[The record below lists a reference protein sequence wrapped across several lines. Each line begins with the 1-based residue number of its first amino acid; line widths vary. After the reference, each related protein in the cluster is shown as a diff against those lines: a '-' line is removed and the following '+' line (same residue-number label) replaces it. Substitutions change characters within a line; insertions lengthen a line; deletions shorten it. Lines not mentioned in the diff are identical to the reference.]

1 MLVVGKTDAFEQGYM
16 ARFEKIAS
24 DHGVFVKYEKDRA
37 ARDIGLHLTKALK
50 SGQRLVTNS
59 LVWFQMKGIMA
70 TTMPKGAFDACDTV
84 DLSMDVEHLRHWF
97 LDSEPTHLV
106 VYVESVDQFLV
117 MNLQAYVTATWGRDI
132 LTLDQKT
139 ATVKVPKS
147 STLDK
152 QAFSILLR
160 FSEVAQWVKALDSTQ
175 EDALLLHRDHS
186 VIYAVGTAHS
196 RAMKCGVSWTKWLSK
211 MRHELSVVQRPV
223 DFVGANDEGWDL
235 IRDHW
240 QYGGIDPESGYP
252 YLELS
257 ALDEDWWD
265 DPDDDDEV
273 YTLRNGSQV
282 YGPNCSYE
290 YCLFMFGAEL
300 NAYGK
305 TLFSHIETLVKIGL
319 LELRSLDEDGHGY
332 ISIAPWHGRE
342 V

>member
-16 ARFEKIAS
+16 ARFEQIAT
-24 DHGVFVKYEKDRA
+24 DYGVFVKYEKDRA

-70 TTMPKGAFDACDTV
+70 STMPKDAFDACDTV
-84 DLSMDVEHLRHWF
+84 VLSMEVKHLRHWF
-97 LDSEPTHLV
+97 LDNEPTHLV

-117 MNLQAYVTATWGRDI
+117 MNLQAYVTATWGRGI
-132 LTLDQKT
+132 LTLDKKK
-139 ATVKVPKS
+139 AKVKVPKS
-147 STLDK
+147 STLDE

-160 FSEVAQWVKALDSTQ
+160 FSEVAQWVKALGIAQ

-186 VIYAVGTAHS
+186 VIHAVGTAHS
-196 RAMKCGVSWTKWLSK
+196 RAMECGVRWKKWLSK
-211 MRHELSVVQRPV
+211 TRHELSVVQRQV
-223 DFVGANDEGWDL
+223 DFEGANDDGWEL

-252 YLELS
+252 YLDLS
-257 ALDEDWWD
+257 SLEEDMWD
-265 DPDDDDEV
+265 DPDDDAAV

-305 TLFSHIETLVKIGL
+305 TLFGHIETLVKIGL
-319 LELRSLDEDGHGY
+319 LELRALDEDGHGS